1 MHKLITTIFLLFGL
15 ASFAQIKGKITST
28 NGESIPFVS
37 ITIENTYTGTTA
49 NEAGQYD
56 LPFKTTGKY
65 TVIFQSIGYKTK
77 KIPVNIASF
86 PHVLDVVLED
96 ESYEMKEL
104 TISKG
109 EDPAYAIIRQ
119 AIAHKKE
126 NSEKTGRFEADFYS
140 KGIFRVKNVP
150 KRIMGMDV
158 RVEANNAGTILDS
171 TGSGIIYLSETV
183 SHITFEQPKNLKEK
197 IIASKISGDNNG
209 FSYNTAQGTFY
220 NFYDDYVDMED
231 VSMIS
236 PLAKGAFAYY
246 RYKFEGNFYDENN
259 NQISKIKVIPR
270 RDKEPVFE
278 GYIYIV
284 DDSWAIYAIDLDI
297 KGYRIRQ
304 NILDVL
310 TLQQNFSYNTTNGIW
325 AKNSQTFDIKAGMF
339 GVGFTGKMTH
349 VYSNYVFQD
358 KFEKGTFTKEL
369 VSFEKDSNK
378 KDSIYWTGV
387 RPVPLTGEEHT
398 DYVKKDSI
406 AAYHQTDAY
415 KDSIMK
421 GRNKFHVFD
430 VISGYDYRNEANHTY
445 FNYDG
450 ILQVPMYNTV
460 QGWNIGTKIS
470 FNKSNTEKNRYF
482 SIWSAFNYGLA
493 EDRFRAE
500 GGFSQRF
507 GKLGTFYVS
516 GGNTINQFNPAE
528 PISPLM
534 NSISTLFF
542 KDNYMKLY
550 DKTYAKISQSRWIFN
565 GLTMTGS
572 VEYLKRRPVFNNTD
586 YVFIKNDH
594 DYTSNNPLDP
604 TNNTSAPFE
613 KHELYKVN
621 ISGNIRF
628 GQKYITRPD
637 GKIPVTE
644 VNYPGISFMYEKAFS
659 SSIKD
664 YQYDFIAARVSYSE
678 TFANKGTFG
687 FNVKAG
693 KFFNADKIAFMDY
706 KHFNGNQTHVGT
718 SEAYLNVFNL
728 LPYYSHSTNDSY
740 LEGHIE
746 HNDKG
751 YLMNK
756 IPLLADLQWN
766 LVVGYHG
773 IATPDNKP
781 YQEFTVGFDNVGF
794 GKFRVLRIDYVR
806 AYQGSGFATDGVIFG
821 LKFLDIL

>member
-1 MHKLITTIFLLFGL
+1 MHKFITAIFLLFGL
-15 ASFAQIKGKITST
+15 VSYSQIKGKITST
-28 NGESIPFVS
+28 NGEPIPFVS

-56 LPFKTTGKY
+56 LPLKNTGKY
-65 TVIFQSIGYKTK
+65 TVLFQSIGYKSK
-77 KIPVNIASF
+77 KIPVNIVSF

-96 ESYEMKEL
+96 ENYELNEVVI
-104 TISKG
+104 TKG

-126 NSEKTGRFEADFYS
+126 NSQKTGRFEADFYS

-158 RVEANNAGTILDS
+158 RVEANNAGTMLDS
-171 TGSGIIYLSETV
+171 TGSGIVYLSETV
-183 SHITFEQPKNLKEK
+183 SHITFEQPNNLKEK

-209 FSYNTAQGTFY
+209 FSYNTAMGTFY
-220 NFYDDYVDMED
+220 NFYEDYVGMED

-236 PLAKGAFAYY
+236 PIAKGCFGYY
-246 RYKFEGNFYDENN
+246 RYKYEGSFEQNGF
-259 NQISKIKVIPR
+259 QISKIKVIPR
-270 RDKEPVFE
+270 RDKEPVFQ

-284 DDSWAIYAIDLDI
+284 DDSWAISAIDLDI

-304 NILDVL
+304 NILEVL
-310 TLQQNFSYNTTNGIW
+310 TLQQNFSYNSTNGIW

-349 VYSNYVFQD
+349 VYSNYVFHE

-378 KDSIYWTGV
+378 KDSIYWTEV

-398 DYVKKDSI
+398 DYIKKDSL
-406 AAYHQTDAY
+406 AEVRKVS
-415 KDSIMK
+415 KDSLNSK
-421 GRNKFHVFD
+421 RNRFKVFD
-430 VISGYDYRNEANHTY
+430 VISGYDYRSADNKRW

-450 ILQVPMYNTV
+450 ILQIPNYNTV
-460 QGWNIGTKIS
+460 QGWNLGTKFS
-470 FNKSNTEKNRYF
+470 FNIFGSEKKAGL
-482 SIWSAFNYGLA
+482 SAWSAMNYGIA
-493 EDRFRAE
+493 EERFRAE
-500 GGFSQRF
+500 GGFTTKIW
-507 GKLGTFYVS
+507 KLGTFSFS
-516 GGNTINQFNPAE
+516 GGNSIDQFNPAE
-528 PISPLM
+528 PISPLL
-534 NSISTLFF
+534 NTVSSLFF
-542 KDNYMKLY
+542 KHNYMKLY
-550 DKTYAKISQSRWIFN
+550 DKTYAKVAYSRWIFN
-565 GLTMTGS
+565 GLTMAGS
-572 VEYLKRRPVFNNTD
+572 VEYDRRRPVFNNTD
-586 YVFIKNDH
+586 YVFIKDDK
-594 DYTSNNPLDP
+594 DYTSNNPLEPD
-604 TNNTSAPFE
+604 NYTSAPFV
-613 KHELYKVN
+613 KHDLWKAN

-628 GQKYITRPD
+628 GQKYISRPD
-637 GKIPVTE
+637 GKIPITE

-659 SSIKD
+659 SSVKG
-664 YQYDFIAARVSYSE
+664 YEYDFIAARVSYSE
-678 TFANKGTFG
+678 TFDNKGTFG

-693 KFFNADKIAFMDY
+693 KFFNADDIAFIDH
-706 KHFNGNQTHVGT
+706 KHFNGNQTHIGT

-751 YLMNK
+751 YVMNK
-756 IPLLADLQWN
+756 IPLLSALQWN

-773 IATPDNKP
+773 IATPNNKP
-781 YQEFTVGFDNVGF
+781 YQEFTAGFDNVGL

-806 AYQGSGFATDGVIFG
+806 AYQGSGFVTDGVVFG